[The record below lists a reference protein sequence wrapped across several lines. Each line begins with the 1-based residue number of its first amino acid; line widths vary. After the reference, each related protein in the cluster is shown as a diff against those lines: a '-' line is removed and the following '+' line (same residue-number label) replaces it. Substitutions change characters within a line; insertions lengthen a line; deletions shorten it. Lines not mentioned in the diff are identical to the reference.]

1 MQLLTTQQK
10 KEYDN
15 FVFESV
21 TSFKPQIL
29 FVVILFSAGIVIGIT
44 NIFKVNEFIDL
55 VVGSLMNQ
63 FKGSRGFELFIKI
76 LLNNSKASALVIVSG
91 FFFSIVPTLA
101 ALMNG
106 MMIGFMFQ
114 NTQLVAGKSI
124 FEMAL
129 LLIPHGIFEIPAM
142 ILALAI
148 GVKLGDLPFKSR
160 KIEFIKL
167 NFKKIF
173 YCYLKIIFPLLLIA
187 AGIETIG
194 VETFYYVFTNK

>member
-10 KEYDN
+10 KEYDD

-21 TSFKPQIL
+21 TSYKPQIL
-29 FVVILFSAGIVIGIT
+29 FVVILFSTGIVIGFT
-44 NIFKVNEFIDL
+44 NIFKISEFIDL
-55 VVGSLMNQ
+55 SVDSLMNQ
-63 FKGSRGFELFIKI
+63 LKDSRGFELFIKI
-76 LLNNSKASALVIVSG
+76 LLNNLEATAFMVVGGI
-91 FFFSIVPTLA
+91 FFSIVPTLA

-114 NTQLVAGKSI
+114 DTQLVAGMSI
-124 FEMAL
+124 FETAL
-129 LLIPHGIFEIPAM
+129 TLIPHGIFEIPAL

-148 GVKLGDLPFKSR
+148 GVKLGDLPFKDR

-167 NFKKIF
+167 NFKNIF
-173 YCYLKIIFPLLLIA
+173 YCYLKIIFPLLLLA

-194 VETFYYVFTNK
+194 IETIYYVFTNK